1 MKKSYAIT
9 TKCQIFLN
17 ACQLID
23 VKILLGKLE
32 VKMLHVIVLSIF
44 NDNKMAILSI
54 CRVTPTESSKRS
66 NFINKIIYCL
76 VLLWSSKTLWITFST
91 KSALCV
97 FSEQMLIFL
106 GIVHLY
112 FWDQYYSLNVALVG
126 KYYLLLDTRKWS
138 TFHEQLGKL
147 NVKNPF

>member
-54 CRVTPTESSKRS
+54 CRVTPTEIS
-66 NFINKIIYCL
+66 NRPNFENYFL
-76 VLLWSSKTLWITFST
+76 A
-91 KSALCV
+91 SA
-97 FSEQMLIFL
+97 Q
-106 GIVHLY
+106 
-112 FWDQYYSLNVALVG
+112 
-126 KYYLLLDTRKWS
+126 LD
-138 TFHEQLGKL
+138 
-147 NVKNPF
+147 